1 MIKLVAKRMKC
12 ERSCSIMPNEA
23 KTMELFRSFLR
34 DQGYYND
41 ENIVIEEQISDNA
54 KIDKLLKHASKRG
67 SNNGRPDF
75 IIYSKN
81 YPELLIVV
89 EAKAD
94 TRYHESET
102 KDSYAD
108 YAVDGAL
115 LYSSFLSKEF
125 DILAIG
131 FSGETKN
138 NYCLSHYLQLK
149 DERKSYKLFGDKVLT
164 IKEYFDGIN
173 KSDYKF
179 NQDYSK
185 LISYAKTLNDTLHSK
200 KIKESQRALLISGI
214 LIALK
219 NRAFKDGYKKHD
231 TVKELVT
238 QLYVTI
244 EGQLSN
250 NNISPKK
257 IEVLTQA
264 FSFVKTNPTL
274 TDEKY
279 GKKFLEDLIDEI
291 DREINGFNITHKYVD
306 TVSQFYIEFLRYAN
320 NDKGLGIVLT
330 PPHITELFAM
340 LAGIDQNSVVL
351 DNCCGT
357 GGFLVSAMKQ
367 MLLDAKGDQTKENE
381 IKSNQLIG
389 IEFQDDIYTLLISNM
404 IIHRDGRTN
413 IYWGDCFEEIKDV
426 KEKFKPTVGLLNP
439 PYKTKKS
446 DTEEL
451 EFILNNLDALEP
463 GGVCIAIIPINCVID
478 KKNSAILS
486 LRKKIMEKHTLE
498 AVLSMPEELFHN
510 SKVNTVTCAVIITAH
525 KPHPKGKKT
534 WFAYCRDDGFVKVK
548 NKGRIDA
555 NHTWGETRD
564 KWVNAFKNRDVID
577 GFSLMREVKYSDEWC
592 VEAYLETNYDN
603 YSYEDYENTVKKYLV
618 FSFMDKSVLTE
629 EGADNEEM

>member
-1 MIKLVAKRMKC
+1 MA
-12 ERSCSIMPNEA
+12 NEA

-34 DQGYYND
+34 EQGYYD
-41 ENIVIEEQISDNA
+41 DSDIVIEEQVSDNA
-54 KIDKLLKHASKRG
+54 KIDKLLKNASKRG
-67 SNNGRPDF
+67 NNNGKPDF
-75 IIYSKN
+75 IIYSKQ
-81 YPELLIVV
+81 YPDLLIVV

-94 TRYHESET
+94 IRYHESDT
-102 KDSYAD
+102 KDCYAD

-115 LYSSFLSKEF
+115 LYASFLSKEF
-125 DILAIG
+125 DVIAIG
-131 FSGETKN
+131 VSGETKN
-138 NYCLSHYLQLK
+138 NHCLSHYLQLK
-149 DERKSYKLFGDKVLT
+149 EEKKAHELFDDKVLT

-173 KSDYKF
+173 ESDYKF

-185 LISYAKTLNDTLHSK
+185 LIAYTKTLNETLHSK

-219 NRAFKDGYKKHD
+219 NRAFRDGYKKHD
-231 TVKELVT
+231 TVKQLVT
-238 QLYVTI
+238 QLYTAI

-250 NNISPKK
+250 SSISPKK

-274 TDEKY
+274 TDAKE
-279 GKKFLEDLIDEI
+279 GKEFLEGLIEEI

-340 LAGIDQNSVVL
+340 LAGVDKNSVVL

-357 GGFLVSAMKQ
+357 GGFLISAMKQ

-381 IKSNQLIG
+381 IKSSQLIG

-413 IYWGDCFEEIKDV
+413 IYWGNCFDEIEDV
-426 KEKFKPTVGLLNP
+426 KKKFKPTVGLLNP

-478 KKNSAILS
+478 KKNNAILS
-486 LRKKIMEKHTLE
+486 LRRKIMEKHTLE

-555 NHTWGETRD
+555 NHTWTATRD
-564 KWVNAFKNRDVID
+564 KWVSAFQNRDVIK
-577 GFSLMREVKYSDEWC
+577 GFSLMKEVKYSDEWC
-592 VEAYLETNYDN
+592 VEAYLQTDYND
-603 YSYEDYENTVKKYLV
+603 YSFDDYENTVKKYLM
-618 FSFMDKSVLTE
+618 FSFMDKSVLSE
-629 EGADNEEM
+629 EGADDEDL